1 MKSSQV
7 KIGVAFF
14 LVLGLAALFLH
25 RIQSFQRLGEA
36 GVKVGDDPIYNE
48 NGLKVG
54 NQSVELPAEV
64 PGYASEAAQVQMIE
78 LEMLPPDTVYG
89 RRLYKGA
96 DAFQAAVSVVLMGS
110 DRTSI
115 HKPQYCL
122 VGAGW
127 QIEKTEL
134 DTVRINRPT
143 PYDLKVMKLTLT
155 TIVPN
160 PDRKPSVY
168 RGVFAYWFVA
178 PGQLTPHHGERMW
191 WMAKDLLVKN
201 LLQRWAYVAYFS
213 TCLPG
218 QEDALYARMKELMDK
233 TVPEFQ
239 LTSGAPSGAVGALG
253 GAISQAGV
261 LRTLN

>member
-1 MKSSQV
+1 MKSTQT
-7 KIGVAFF
+7 KIGIAFF
-14 LVLGLAALFLH
+14 LMLGLAALFLL
-25 RIQSFQRLGEA
+25 RIQSFQRLGEP
-36 GVKVGDDPIYNE
+36 GVKVGNEPIFNE

-54 NQSVELPAEV
+54 NESVHLPADV
-64 PGYASEAAQVQMIE
+64 PGYVSEPAQVQMIE
-78 LEMLPPDTVYG
+78 LNMLPPDTVYG
-89 RRLYKGA
+89 RRLYKGK

-122 VGAGW
+122 VGSGW
-127 QIEKTEL
+127 QIEKSEVE
-134 DTVRINRPT
+134 TVRVSRPS

-160 PDRKPSVY
+160 PDRKPVTY
-168 RGVFAYWFVA
+168 KGLFVYWFVA
-178 PGQLTPHHGERMW
+178 PGQLTPHHGQRMW

-218 QEDALYARMKELMDK
+218 QENALYERMKDFIDQ

-239 LTSGAPSGAVGALG
+239 LTSGANSGVSLSMATPESMDEVAG
-253 GAISQAGV
+253 G
-261 LRTLN
+261 LN